1 MDQLLK
7 PEGDV
12 VAEHRASV
20 AWRIVSV
27 LLLAIPAA
35 TWLTA
40 AWSGPRENVAALSI
54 PGAVLIALCVLVF
67 VQQGKVRVVLRT
79 DGVERWGLRGELWT
93 LRWEDATELRY
104 QATRVH
110 AVGLDLML
118 LLSLFPA
125 LGKSVNERAATRSW
139 FVPHV
144 LRRDEA
150 LPALGRGEGQRRRR
164 EAQDPPER
172 QDLRIRR
179 LRPGQGAERLSLR
192 EALRVGAARER
203 CRRAGEGRAARRYT
217 ERRLSM
223 TERVRAGRRGAQYFW
238 W

>member
-35 TWLTA
+35 MWLTA

-79 DGVERWGLRGELWT
+79 DGVERWAFAASSGPCAGR
-93 LRWEDATELRY
+93 
-104 QATRVH
+104 TRQSY
-110 AVGLDLML
+110 DI
-118 LLSLFPA
+118 
-125 LGKSVNERAATRSW
+125 
-139 FVPHV
+139 
-144 LRRDEA
+144 
-150 LPALGRGEGQRRRR
+150 RRR
-164 EAQDPPER
+164 ACMPS
-172 QDLRIRR
+172 
-179 LRPGQGAERLSLR
+179 AS
-192 EALRVGAARER
+192 
-203 CRRAGEGRAARRYT
+203 T
-217 ERRLSM
+217 
-223 TERVRAGRRGAQYFW
+223 
-238 W
+238 